1 MSELPLPEVTV
12 TLVVHD
18 GAAWLPGCLASV
30 LRQEEV
36 HLELLILDSGSSD
49 DSVALL
55 RAAAAAD
62 PRIRVIVAGENVGYA
77 RGQDRLIGEARG
89 AAILLLNQDVELDPR
104 FLVHACAALAADPE
118 IGSVQGRIRH
128 LAGPGRREDLLDT
141 TGLVLHRDRR
151 VTSRAQGMA
160 DGPAHAVPGE
170 VWGAD
175 GPAPVHRRAAL
186 LAARLPGRD
195 GPEVLDGDFFMYKED
210 VDLAWRLRRLGWRT
224 AYLPDA
230 IAWHGRSA
238 PGPAGTGALAA
249 VRALRSAPP
258 WIRALSWR
266 NQRLMQ
272 VKNDPLPAVLR
283 DLPWIAWRELASLA
297 LLLVADPRRLAI
309 LPSFLRLLPGALRKR
324 RALARLAAAGP
335 RPQADPRP

>member
-1 MSELPLPEVTV
+1 MPPAPDVSV

-30 LRQEEV
+30 FGQEAV
-36 HLELLILDSGSSD
+36 RLELLVLDSGSTD
-49 DSVALL
+49 GSVAIL

-62 PRIRVIVAGENVGYA
+62 PRVRIVVAGENVGYA
-77 RGQDRLIGEARG
+77 RGQDRLIAEARG

-104 FLVHACAALAADPE
+104 FLAHACAALAADPG

-141 TGLVLHRDRR
+141 TGLLLHRDRR
-151 VTSRAQGMA
+151 VTSRAQGWPDA
-160 DGPAHAVPGE
+160 PVHAVPGE

-186 LAARLPGRD
+186 LAARLPGRN

-224 AYLPDA
+224 AYRPEAL
-230 IAWHGRSA
+230 AWHGRSA

-272 VKNDPLPAVLR
+272 VKNDPLAAVLR
-283 DLPWIAWRELASLA
+283 DLPWIVWRELASLA
-297 LLLVADPRRLAI
+297 LLLIADPRRLTI
-309 LPSFLRLLPGALRKR
+309 VPSFLRLLPAALRKR
-324 RALARLAAAGP
+324 RALGRLVTAGRGSQAGP
-335 RPQADPRP
+335 DR